1 MNNKSEISNLPT
13 PSVGGLS
20 LYLAQI
26 KKFPMLDIEEEYM
39 LAKNWKERGNLKAA
53 HKLVTSHLRLV
64 AKIAMGYRGY
74 GLPVNELISEGN
86 IGLMQAVKKFDPDK
100 GFRLA
105 TYAMW
110 WIKAA
115 IQEYVLKSWSLVK
128 MGTTTAQKK
137 LFFNLKKLKNQIAP
151 NQEGDLRDEHV
162 DEISKRLDVNSHEVV
177 NMNRRLMGHEK
188 SLNDPIKAGETD
200 EWQDWL
206 VDDRLDQELI
216 MSQEQEFNDK
226 KELLYEAMAILN
238 DREKEILKER
248 RLTENPKTLE
258 ELSKK
263 YKISRERI
271 RQIETKAFEKLQK
284 NMINSSESKNLLPAN

>member
-1 MNNKSEISNLPT
+1 MEDNKHLSNLPV

-20 LYLAQI
+20 VYLAQI
-26 KKFPMLDIEEEYM
+26 KKFPMLDAEEEYM
-39 LAKNWKERGNLKAA
+39 LAKNWRESGNLKSA

-115 IQEYVLKSWSLVK
+115 IQEYVLRSWSLVK

-137 LFFNLKKLKNQIAP
+137 LFFNLKKIKNQIAP
-151 NQEGDLRDEHV
+151 GQEGDLKKDQV
-162 DEISKRLDVNSHEVV
+162 DEISKRLDVDSEEVV
-177 NMNRRLMGHEK
+177 NMNRRMMGQEK
-188 SLNDPIKAGETD
+188 SLNSPIKSGETD

-206 VDDRLDQELI
+206 IDESLDQELI
-216 MSQEQEFNDK
+216 ISQQQEFNEK
-226 KELLYEAMAILN
+226 KELLENAMKILN
-238 DREKEILKER
+238 EREKEIINAR
-248 RLTENPKTLE
+248 RLSENPVTLE

-284 NMINSSESKNLLPAN
+284 SMINASKSKNLLPAS